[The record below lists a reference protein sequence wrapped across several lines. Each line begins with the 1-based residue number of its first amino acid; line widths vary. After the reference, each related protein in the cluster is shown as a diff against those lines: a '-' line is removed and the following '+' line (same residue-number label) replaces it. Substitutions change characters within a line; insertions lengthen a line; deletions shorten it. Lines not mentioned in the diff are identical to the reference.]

1 MLPQSLTPY
10 YTLHKNFAD
19 LEDFALKT
27 IFRMVGK
34 P

>member
-1 MLPQSLTPY
+1 MLPQSLTAH
-10 YTLHKNFAD
+10 TLHKNFAD
-19 LEDFALKT
+19 LEHFAVKT